1 MERSKKII
9 RTSIIGILV
18 NLVLVIFKAFVGI
31 VTGSVA
37 IFMDAINNLSDALSS
52 AVTIAGAKLASKA
65 PDKKHPYGYGQLE
78 HVSSVTVAVII
89 LLAGVTS
96 FRSSLDKI
104 IHPEAAHYTVAS
116 LIVIAAAVLVK
127 FGLGRYVKRQGTEYH
142 SESLVASGTDAML
155 DSIISF
161 STLIAAIITM
171 MFDISIEGWLG
182 IVISVLIFKAGIEIL
197 LESLNGIIGAR
208 VESSLST
215 ELKTRICG
223 YPQVNGAYDLIL
235 HRYGPERIIGSVH
248 VEVADE
254 LTARQIHSLSY
265 SISEDLYINYGI
277 IMTVG
282 IYASNTANGLY
293 AQMKSKLSELLE
305 NYPEI
310 MQMHGFYVN
319 EEKKAVSFDLIIDFK
334 SERRQQIKDEI
345 LQKMSENYPEY
356 KFSVILDNDFSD

>member
-37 IFMDAINNLSDALSS
+37 IFMDAVNNLSDALSS
-52 AVTIAGAKLASKA
+52 AITILGAKLASKA

-104 IHPEAAHYTVAS
+104 IHPEAAHYTVPS

-127 FGLGRYVKRQGTEYH
+127 FTLGRYVKQQGTKYH

-155 DSIISF
+155 DSIISL

-171 MFDISIEGWLG
+171 LFGISIEGWLG
-182 IVISVLIFKAGIEIL
+182 IVIAILIFKAGIEIL
-197 LESLNGIIGAR
+197 LESLSGIIGAR

-248 VEVADE
+248 IEVADE
-254 LTARQIHSLSY
+254 LTAREIHSLSY

-293 AQMKSKLSELLE
+293 AQMKSELSGILE

-319 EEKKAVSFDLIIDFK
+319 EEKNAVSFDLIIDFK

-345 LQKMSENYPEY
+345 LQKMSEMYPKY
-356 KFSVILDNDFSD
+356 SFSIILDNDFSD

>member
-37 IFMDAINNLSDALSS
+37 IFMDAVNNLSDALSS
-52 AVTIAGAKLASKA
+52 AITILGAKLASKA

-104 IHPEAAHYTVAS
+104 IHPEAAHYTVPS

-127 FGLGRYVKRQGTEYH
+127 FTLGRYVKQQGTKYH

-155 DSIISF
+155 DSIISL

-171 MFDISIEGWLG
+171 LFGISIEGWLG
-182 IVISVLIFKAGIEIL
+182 IVIAVLIFKAGIEIL
-197 LESLNGIIGAR
+197 LESLSGIIGAR

-248 VEVADE
+248 IEVADE
-254 LTARQIHSLSY
+254 LTAREIHSLSY

-293 AQMKSKLSELLE
+293 AQMKSELSGILE

-319 EEKKAVSFDLIIDFK
+319 EEKNAVSFDLIIDFK

-345 LQKMSENYPEY
+345 LQKMSEMYPKY
-356 KFSVILDNDFSD
+356 SFSIILDNDFSD

>member
-37 IFMDAINNLSDALSS
+37 IFMDAVNNLSDALSS
-52 AVTIAGAKLASKA
+52 AITILGAKLASKA

-78 HVSSVTVAVII
+78 HVTSVTVAVII

-104 IHPEAAHYTVAS
+104 IHPEAAHYTIPS

-127 FGLGRYVKRQGTEYH
+127 FTLGRYVKQQGTKYH

-155 DSIISF
+155 DSIISL

-171 MFDISIEGWLG
+171 LFGISIEGWLG
-182 IVISVLIFKAGIEIL
+182 IVIAVLIFKAGIEIL
-197 LESLNGIIGAR
+197 LESLSGIIGAR

-248 VEVADE
+248 IEVADE
-254 LTARQIHSLSY
+254 LTAREIHSLSY

-293 AQMKSKLSELLE
+293 AQMKSKLSGLLE

-345 LQKMSENYPEY
+345 LQKISEMYPEY
-356 KFSVILDNDFSD
+356 SFSVILDNDFSD

>member
-18 NLVLVIFKAFVGI
+18 NLVLVVFKAFVGI
-31 VTGSVA
+31 ATGSVA
-37 IFMDAINNLSDALSS
+37 IFMDAVNNLSDALSS
-52 AVTIAGAKLASKA
+52 AVTIAGAKLAAKA

-104 IHPEAAHYTVAS
+104 IHPEAAHYTIPS

-127 FGLGRYVKRQGTEYH
+127 FTLGRYVKQQGTKYH

-155 DSIISF
+155 DSIISL

-171 MFDISIEGWLG
+171 LFGISIEGWLG
-182 IVISVLIFKAGIEIL
+182 IVIAVLIFKAGIEIL
-197 LESLNGIIGAR
+197 LESLSGIIGAR

-248 VEVADE
+248 IEVADE
-254 LTARQIHSLSY
+254 LTAREIHSLSY

-293 AQMKSKLSELLE
+293 AQMKSKLSGLIE

-345 LQKMSENYPEY
+345 LQKLSENYPEY